1 MDHLT
6 IERIGGLGGFGL
18 PGSRLS
24 SRGKLPLSELSDA
37 DKSAVERLFKGGGG
51 APDSNNP
58 HGFRYR
64 ITRETDSGPQTIE
77 APESEVPAALSSVV
91 KDEFN

>member
-18 PGSRLS
+18 PGSRLRS
-24 SRGKLPLSELSDA
+24 HGKLAVSELSDA
-37 DKSAVERLFKGGGG
+37 DRSAVERLFKGGRA

-64 ITRETDSGPQTIE
+64 ITRETDSGPQTVE
-77 APESEVPAALSSVV
+77 APESEVPAALSGVV